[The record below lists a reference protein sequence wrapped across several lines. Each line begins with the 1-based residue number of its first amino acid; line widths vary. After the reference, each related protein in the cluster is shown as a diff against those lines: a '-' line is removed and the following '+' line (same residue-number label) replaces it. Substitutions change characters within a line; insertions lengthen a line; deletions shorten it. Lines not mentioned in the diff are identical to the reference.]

1 MWLRWR
7 GLVWAGVLVLAV
19 VGAGVAG
26 AQVQAETSDA
36 APAPARA
43 KPRDPSEV
51 ARMTVLLSRMHH
63 AADREAQLGDLAHVN
78 ASLPETRR
86 YGIELAADFR
96 AFDQRVVA
104 FAARNGID
112 EDRLAKAYAGEN
124 VVALRRE
131 AEELSRLGG
140 EKGERFDRRFWVTV
154 AHEQSAASDMLT
166 AAAAVEPELLGL
178 VADMSRLLDRF
189 SRKALKA
196 AQPVLAPSP
205 PASAEPEPSP
215 APER

>member
-1 MWLRWR
+1 MAWMWLRWR
-7 GLVWAGVLVLAV
+7 GLAWASALILGS

-26 AQVQAETSDA
+26 AQVRAETQEEVR
-36 APAPARA
+36 PASPVA

-63 AADREAQLGDLAHVN
+63 AAEREVQLGDVAHIN

-86 YGIELAADFR
+86 YGVELAADFR
-96 AFDQRVVA
+96 AFDQRLIA

-112 EDRLAKAYAGEN
+112 EDRLAKIYAGEN
-124 VVALRRE
+124 LVALRRE
-131 AEELSRLGG
+131 ADDLAKLGG
-140 EKGERFDRRFWVTV
+140 EKGERFDRRFWVTI
-154 AHEQSAASDMLT
+154 AHEQSAASDMLSSAAT
-166 AAAAVEPELLGL
+166 AEPELLGL
-178 VADMSRLLDRF
+178 IADMSRLLDRF

-196 AQPVLAPSP
+196 AQPVLT
-205 PASAEPEPSP
+205 PSP